1 MSLSSS
7 AGLSVPADVLVN
19 VIDGQAVLLN
29 LKTERYFG
37 LDEVGT
43 EMWRVLTSSDSI
55 ESACT
60 ALLAEYE
67 VEPERL
73 RADVLDLAQT
83 LIENGLLEVRGG

>member
-1 MSLSSS
+1 MSLFLSSR
-7 AGLSVPADVLVN
+7 LSVAPDVLVN

-43 EMWRVLTSSDSI
+43 EMWRALTSSDSL
-55 ESACT
+55 EAASSV
-60 ALLAEYE
+60 LLAEYE

-73 RADVLDLAQT
+73 RADLLSLAQK
-83 LIENGLLEVRGG
+83 LIENGLLEVRSG

>member
-1 MSLSSS
+1 MSLSPT
-7 AGLSVPADVLVN
+7 ARVSVPADVLIN

-43 EMWRVLTSSDSI
+43 EMWRVLTSSESI
-55 ESACT
+55 ESACA
-60 ALLAEYE
+60 ALLGEYE

-73 RADVLDLAQT
+73 RADLFDLVQK
-83 LIENGLLEVRGG
+83 LIENGLLKVRGG

>member
-1 MSLSSS
+1 MPLSF
-7 AGLSVPADVLVN
+7 AVRISVPADVLIN

-43 EMWRVLTSSDSI
+43 TMWQRLTTADSV
-55 ESACT
+55 EAAYAT
-60 ALLAEYE
+60 LVAEYE

-73 RADVLDLAQT
+73 RADLSDFT
-83 LIENGLLEVRGG
+83 DRLIQNGLLEVRSG

>member
-1 MSLSSS
+1 MPVSFSMR
-7 AGLSVPADVLVN
+7 LSVPADVLIN

-37 LDEVGT
+37 LDEMGT
-43 EMWRVLTSSDSI
+43 TMWQRLTNADSV
-55 ESACT
+55 ESAYA

-73 RADVLDLAQT
+73 RADLT
-83 LIENGLLEVRGG
+83 EFTERLIQNGLLEVRSG

>member
-1 MSLSSS
+1 MSLSPASRV
-7 AGLSVPADVLVN
+7 SVPSGVLIN
-19 VIDGQAVLLN
+19 VVDGQAVLLN

-43 EMWRVLTSSDSI
+43 EMWRILTSSDSM
-55 ESACT
+55 ESACAT
-60 ALLAEYE
+60 LLAEYE

-73 RADVLDLAQT
+73 RTDLFDLAQK

>member
-7 AGLSVPADVLVN
+7 ARVSVPTDVLVN

-43 EMWRVLTSSDSI
+43 EMWRILTSSDSI

-60 ALLAEYE
+60 TLLAEYE

-73 RADVLDLAQT
+73 RADVLDLAQK
-83 LIENGLLEVRGG
+83 LVENGLLEVCGG

>member
-1 MSLSSS
+1 MPLSSS
-7 AGLSVPADVLVN
+7 AGVSIPADVLVN

-55 ESACT
+55 EGACAT
-60 ALLAEYE
+60 LLAEYE

-73 RADVLDLAQT
+73 RADVFELAQK